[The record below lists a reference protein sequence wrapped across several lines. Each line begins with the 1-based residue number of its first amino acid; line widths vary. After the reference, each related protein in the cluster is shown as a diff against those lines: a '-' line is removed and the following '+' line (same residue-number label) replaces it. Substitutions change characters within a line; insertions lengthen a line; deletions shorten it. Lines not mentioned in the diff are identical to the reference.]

1 MGMGGEGGITLDAIM
16 AGNSKGKG
24 KKKGKKGKKGKG
36 KGKAAAADPSTV
48 GGGLF
53 GAPDSSKGAGAGP
66 LRIGDTPVKAPEVE
80 LKGPSLS
87 LAVGGVTAT
96 ATASTEPAGE
106 EAAEAAAAPAPA
118 SSEAKGD
125 GEAAPEAAAEAQVP
139 PAASGAGGTT
149 AEEEA
154 AAKAAEAKEEE
165 EDEASG
171 SAESPS
177 AGAASMLAAART
189 QRAAYKAGE
198 DGTDPREH
206 FNVVFMGHV
215 DAGKS
220 TLSGNILF
228 LTGMVDD
235 RVIDKFKREAKS
247 KNRESWFL
255 AFIMDT
261 SEEEREKGK
270 TVEVGRAHFDTENK
284 RFTILDAPGHKAF
297 VPNMIQGA
305 SAADLGVL
313 VISARKGEFETGF
326 ERGGQTREH
335 TLLAKTLG
343 VSKLI
348 VAVNKMDEPSVQ
360 WAESRWQEI
369 QDKLTPFLKK
379 SGYKSKHVQYVPI
392 SGLNGANVK
401 DPVGKEVCPWY
412 EGPTLL
418 QVLDDMKLPHRDA
431 TKPVRVPVLDRIID
445 RGVVALGKV
454 EQGVIEVGQTLAI
467 MPTRKLA
474 KIEAITLDD
483 ETEVP
488 RARPG
493 ENVLVRLKGVTD
505 ADVQR
510 GFVLCEP
517 EAPCPA
523 VRTFQA
529 QLQVSDLGERSLLT
543 AGYQSILHVHT
554 SAEECVLEKIVS
566 VVNSKTGK
574 EEKAKFIRSH
584 VVCTVVIS
592 VSQSICVE
600 KFADTPQLGRFTLR
614 DEGVTMGVGKIV
626 GLPRKQVEASTE
638 PVTK

>member
-1 MGMGGEGGITLDAIM
+1 VADEIGASASLTPTADV
-16 AGNSKGKG
+16 
-24 KKKGKKGKKGKG
+24 
-36 KGKAAAADPSTV
+36 GKA
-48 GGGLF
+48 
-53 GAPDSSKGAGAGP
+53 
-66 LRIGDTPVKAPEVE
+66 
-80 LKGPSLS
+80 
-87 LAVGGVTAT
+87 
-96 ATASTEPAGE
+96 TEE
-106 EAAEAAAAPAPA
+106 EDNER
-118 SSEAKGD
+118 E
-125 GEAAPEAAAEAQVP
+125 P
-139 PAASGAGGTT
+139 PMSGAGGATSGSGGGD
-149 AEEEA
+149 EDDDEDEEDEEA
-154 AAKAAEAKEEE
+154 AGGEARDVVGEL
-165 EDEASG
+165 
-171 SAESPS
+171 SAERS
-177 AGAASMLAAART
+177 R
-189 QRAAYKAGE
+189 RAAYQAGE

-305 SAADLGVL
+305 SQADLGVL

-348 VAVNKMDEPSVQ
+348 VAVNKMDEPSVE
-360 WAESRWQEI
+360 WSEARWQEI
-369 QDKLTPFLKK
+369 QDKLMPFLKK
-379 SGYKSKHVQYVPI
+379 SGYKSKHVQFVPI
-392 SGLNGANVK
+392 SGLTGSNVK
-401 DPVGKEVCPWY
+401 DPVGDECTWY
-412 EGPTLL
+412 KGPTLL

-445 RGVVALGKV
+445 RGTIALGKV

-467 MPTRKLA
+467 MPTRMLA
-474 KIEAITLDD
+474 KVESITLDD

-493 ENVLVRLKGVTD
+493 ENVSVKLKGVGE

-523 VRTFQA
+523 VHTFQA
-529 QLQVSDLGERSLLT
+529 QLQVSDLGDRSLLT

-566 VVNSKTGK
+566 VTNPKTGK

-584 VVCTVVIS
+584 VVCTVVLS
-592 VSQSICVE
+592 VGQSICVE
-600 KFADTPQLGRFTLR
+600 KFSDTPQLGRFTLR
-614 DEGVTMGVGKIV
+614 DEGVTMGVGKII